1 MRCILLREKMIKN
14 AIVTGGSRGIGK
26 AIAIALAKGGVNV
39 ALTYKT
45 DEKKALSVVKE
56 IGGEGNRA
64 ICIKLDQGSR
74 EDVSNV
80 IEEVHKNFGK
90 INILVNNAAIVQEK
104 PFETI
109 TDEDWDH
116 MMAVNLRGPFIL
128 CQEIIPE
135 MVEQG
140 WGRIINI
147 CSIGGQ
153 WGGMNQIHYAA
164 AKAGL
169 INLTKSLAR
178 ICSKDGITSNDVSP
192 GLVDTD
198 MVAKELATIAG
209 KEKVR
214 DIPIGRIAT
223 AEEIADVVVFLA
235 SEKASYITGQTINV
249 NGGMYFG

>member
-1 MRCILLREKMIKN
+1 MIKN

-26 AIAIALAKGGVNV
+26 AIAIALAKEGINV

-45 DEKKALSVVKE
+45 NKEKALSVVKE
-56 IGGEGNRA
+56 IESKGNSA
-64 ICIKLDQGSR
+64 ICIGVDQRSR
-74 EDVSNV
+74 ENIRKV

-90 INILVNNAAIVQEK
+90 VNILINNAAIAQEK

-109 TDEDWDH
+109 TDEDWDD

-128 CQEIIPE
+128 CQEIISD
-135 MVEQG
+135 MIEQG

-153 WGGMNQIHYAA
+153 WGGVNQVHYAA

-178 ICSKDGITSNDVSP
+178 IYSKKGITSNAVSP
-192 GLVDTD
+192 GLVGTD
-198 MVAKELATIAG
+198 MIVKELTAPAG
-209 KEKVR
+209 KEKVGS
-214 DIPIGRIAT
+214 IPVGRIAT
-223 AEEIADVVVFLA
+223 TGEIADVVVFLA

-249 NGGMYFG
+249 NGGMYFS

>member
-1 MRCILLREKMIKN
+1 MVKN

-26 AIAIALAKGGVNV
+26 AIAIALAKEGINV

-45 DEKKALSVVKE
+45 NREKALSVVEE
-56 IGGEGNRA
+56 IESKSNRA
-64 ICIKLDQGSR
+64 IFIKLDQRSR
-74 EDVSNV
+74 EDIRKV
-80 IEEVHKNFGK
+80 IEEVHKKFGK
-90 INILVNNAAIVQEK
+90 INILINNAAIAQEK

-109 TDEDWDH
+109 TDDDWDN
-116 MMAVNLRGPFIL
+116 MIAVNLRGPFIL
-128 CQEIIPE
+128 CQEVIPD
-135 MVEQG
+135 MIEQG

-147 CSIGGQ
+147 CSVGGQ
-153 WGGMNQIHYAA
+153 LGGINQVHYAA

-169 INLTKSLAR
+169 INLTRSIAR
-178 ICSKDGITSNDVSP
+178 IYSTYGITSNAVSP

-198 MVAKELATIAG
+198 MVAEELTTPAG

-214 DIPIGRIAT
+214 SIPIGRIAT
-223 AEEIADVVVFLA
+223 AEEIANVVVFLA

>member
-1 MRCILLREKMIKN
+1 MVKN

-26 AIAIALAKGGVNV
+26 AIAIALAKEGINV

-45 DEKKALSVVKE
+45 NKEKALSVVEE
-56 IGGEGNRA
+56 IESKGNRA
-64 ICIKLDQGSR
+64 ICIKLDQRSR
-74 EDVSNV
+74 EDIRKV
-80 IEEVHKNFGK
+80 IEEVHKKFGK
-90 INILVNNAAIVQEK
+90 INILINNAAIAQEK

-109 TDEDWDH
+109 TDEDWDN
-116 MMAVNLRGPFIL
+116 MMAINLRGPFIL
-128 CQEIIPE
+128 CQEVIPD
-135 MVEQG
+135 MIEQG

-147 CSIGGQ
+147 CSVGGQ
-153 WGGMNQIHYAA
+153 LGGINQVHYAA

-178 ICSKDGITSNDVSP
+178 IYSKNGITSNAVSP

-198 MVAKELATIAG
+198 MAAQELTTPAG

-214 DIPIGRIAT
+214 NIPIGRIAT
-223 AEEIADVVVFLA
+223 AEEIANVVVFLA

>member
-1 MRCILLREKMIKN
+1 MVKN

-26 AIAIALAKGGVNV
+26 AIAIALAKEGINV

-45 DEKKALSVVKE
+45 NREKALSVVEE
-56 IGGEGNRA
+56 IESKSNRA
-64 ICIKLDQGSR
+64 ICIKLDQRSR
-74 EDVSNV
+74 EDIRKV
-80 IEEVHKNFGK
+80 IEEVHKKFGK
-90 INILVNNAAIVQEK
+90 INILINNAAIAQEK

-109 TDEDWDH
+109 TDDDWDN
-116 MMAVNLRGPFIL
+116 MIAVNLRGPFIL
-128 CQEIIPE
+128 CQEVIPD
-135 MVEQG
+135 MIEQG

-147 CSIGGQ
+147 CSVGGQ
-153 WGGMNQIHYAA
+153 LGGINQVHYAA

-169 INLTKSLAR
+169 INLTRSIAR
-178 ICSKDGITSNDVSP
+178 IYSTYGITSNAVSP

-198 MVAKELATIAG
+198 MVAEELTTPAG

-214 DIPIGRIAT
+214 SIPIGRIAT
-223 AEEIADVVVFLA
+223 AEEIANVVVFLA

>member
-1 MRCILLREKMIKN
+1 MIKN

-26 AIAIALAKGGVNV
+26 AIAIALAKEGVNV

-45 DEKKALSVVKE
+45 NKEKALSVVKE
-56 IGGEGNRA
+56 IESEGNRA
-64 ICIKLDQGSR
+64 ICIKLNLESR
-74 EDVSNV
+74 ENIRKV

-90 INILVNNAAIVQEK
+90 INILVNNAAIAQEK
-104 PFETI
+104 TFETI
-109 TDEDWDH
+109 TDEDWDN

-128 CQEIIPE
+128 CQEIMPE
-135 MVEQG
+135 MMEQG

-153 WGGMNQIHYAA
+153 WGGINQVHYAA

-178 ICSKDGITSNDVSP
+178 IYSKNGITSNAVSP
-192 GLVDTD
+192 GLVSTE
-198 MVAKELATIAG
+198 MAAKELSTASG
-209 KEKVR
+209 KEKVKN
-214 DIPIGRIAT
+214 IPVGRIASP
-223 AEEIADVVVFLA
+223 EEIADVVAFIA
-235 SEKASYITGQTINV
+235 SDKASYITGQTLNV

>member
-1 MRCILLREKMIKN
+1 MIKN

-26 AIAIALAKGGVNV
+26 AIAIALAKEEVNV

-45 DEKKALSVVKE
+45 NKEKALSVVKE
-56 IGGEGNRA
+56 IERGGNGA
-64 ICIKLDQGSR
+64 ICIKLDQRSR
-74 EDVSNV
+74 EDVRDV
-80 IEEVHKNFGK
+80 IENVHKNFGK
-90 INILVNNAAIVQEK
+90 INILVNNAAIAQEK
-104 PFETI
+104 PFGTI
-109 TDEDWDH
+109 TDEDWDN
-116 MMAVNLRGPFIL
+116 MMVVNLRGPFIL
-128 CQEIIPE
+128 CQEMIPE

-153 WGGMNQIHYAA
+153 WGGINQVHYAA

-169 INLTKSLAR
+169 VNLTKSLAR
-178 ICSKDGITSNDVSP
+178 IYSKNGITSNVVSP

-198 MVAKELATIAG
+198 MVAKELTTIAG

-214 DIPIGRIAT
+214 GIPIGRIAT
-223 AEEIADVVVFLA
+223 ADEIADVVAFLA